1 MKSILVVEDN
11 KTNAQLLKDVL
22 GVRGYDVDIVMNGD
36 DALKKLEVTH
46 PDLILMDVQLPGMD
60 GLEVTRI
67 LKNNPK
73 TQDIPVIAIT
83 AYALKGDR
91 EMAMQAGCDEYMSK
105 PINTRELPK
114 MVERLIGTSD

>member
-22 GVRGYDVDIVMNGD
+22 GVRGYKVDIVMNGD
-36 DALKKLEVTH
+36 DALKALDVTH
-46 PDLILMDVQLPGMD
+46 PDIILMDVQLPGMD

-73 TQDIPVIAIT
+73 TRDIPVIAIT

-91 EMAMQAGCDEYMSK
+91 DMAMQAGCDEYMSK